1 MNRYIYNISLFAS
14 LTLILLTGHL
24 GVSAQ
29 KLPNIQQTNLRA
41 PANIKTDGRATEWDN
56 QFQAY
61 NRATNIFY
69 TLSNDDNNLY
79 LTVQAVDED
88 IIRKIISGR
97 VSLTINKSG
106 KKSDLDAI
114 VISYPIFDSK
124 NKPVINLKD
133 KPKIVPG
140 SEISLHKADSFMYV
154 NNKQMTDRA
163 KMIKVMGIKTLDTLI
178 SVYNEDGIKA
188 AALFDNKM
196 SYTVEMAVSLK
207 LLDLS
212 VNDAAKFSYNLRLN
226 GVAMDDVPGINITRA
241 PNGTILSIDIH
252 KDQMLPNGQGMTV
265 PTDFWGEYTLAKK

>member
-1 MNRYIYNISLFAS
+1 MNRYTYNISLFAS

-24 GVSAQ
+24 SANAQ
-29 KLPNIQQTNLRA
+29 KLPNIQQTNVRA

-61 NRATNIFY
+61 NRATNVFY

-88 IIRKIISGR
+88 IIRKIINGR
-97 VSLTINKSG
+97 VSFTINKSG

-124 NKPVINLKD
+124 NKPAINLKD

-140 SEISLHKADSFMYV
+140 SAISLQKADSFMYV

-163 KMIKVMGIKTLDTLI
+163 KMIKVTGIKTLDTLI

-241 PNGTILSIDIH
+241 PNGTILSMDIH
-252 KDQMLPNGQGMTV
+252 KDQMLTNWQGMTV